1 VKEIILTPKELPESG
16 LIADTIKPDLFAGKS
31 TEKIASLEIFCGN
44 QRKKLG
50 DFFEVSGK
58 SADEAG
64 EIRIVIKG
72 DITKVKMV
80 GKRMKAGEIVIE
92 GSAGMY
98 VGEEMRG
105 GKIRVLGDADSFAGQ
120 TMRGGELVIKGNA
133 GDYLG
138 AAYRGDWRGMR
149 GGEILVEGNAGA
161 ETGLFMVGGKIKIK
175 GNCGTFA
182 GVHMKKGLIII
193 EGATPER
200 AGAEMTGGSIVLM
213 GDTEILPT
221 FTPVNEEKNPEIDGE
236 KLKGTFQI
244 YSGDHAERNAKGALY
259 VRQ

>member
-1 VKEIILTPKELPESG
+1 MKEIILTPKDLPAVG
-16 LIADTIKPDLFAGKS
+16 LIAETIKPDAFAGKD
-31 TEKIASLEIFCGN
+31 TGEIASLEIFCGN
-44 QRKKLG
+44 QLKKLG

-58 SADEAG
+58 SADDAG
-64 EIRIVIKG
+64 EIRIAIKG
-72 DITKVKMV
+72 DISKVKMV
-80 GKRMKAGEIVIE
+80 GKGMKAGEIVIE
-92 GSAGMY
+92 GNVGMY

-105 GKIRVLGDADSFAGQ
+105 GKIEVKGNADSFAGQ

-149 GGEILVEGNAGA
+149 GGEILVEGNAGV

-175 GNCGTFA
+175 GDCGTFA

-193 EGATPER
+193 GGSTPKR
-200 AGAEMTGGSIVLM
+200 AGAEMTGGNIVLM
-213 GDTEILPT
+213 GDTKLLPT
-221 FTPVNEEKNPEIDGE
+221 FTPEKEEKDIEIDGE

-244 YSGDHAERNAKGALY
+244 YSGDHAERNTKGTFYKLL
-259 VRQ
+259 

>member
-1 VKEIILTPKELPESG
+1 MKELILTPKELPDAG
-16 LIADTIKPDLFAGKS
+16 LIADTIKPDIFAGKS
-31 TEKIASLEIFCGN
+31 TGEIASLLIFCGN

-50 DFFEVSGK
+50 AFFDISGN
-58 SADEAG
+58 SAEDPS

-80 GKRMKAGEIVIE
+80 GKGMKAGEIVIE

-105 GKIRVLGDADSFAGQ
+105 GKITVKGDADSFAGQ
-120 TMRGGELVIKGNA
+120 TMRAGELVIKGNA

-149 GGEILVEGNAGA
+149 GGIITVDGDAGA

-175 GNCGTFA
+175 GNCGAFA

-193 EGATPER
+193 EGKAQER
-200 AGAEMTGGSIVLM
+200 AGAEMTGGSIVIM
-213 GDTEILPT
+213 GDTELLPT
-221 FTPVNEEKNPEIDGE
+221 FAPEKEEKDIEIDGE
-236 KLKGTFQI
+236 KLKGTFQL
-244 YSGDHAERNAKGALY
+244 YSGDHAERNAKGKMY
-259 VRQ
+259 RRM